1 MFSAVT
7 IFEAEDHLFSYLS
20 GYFATLTVLILFS
33 KYSAITANESAASS
47 WSLFKVNEMLVKLV
61 CAFFMAHV
69 DAVIVLLPEDTVV
82 ESGKVI

>member
-33 KYSAITANESAASS
+33 KYSAIMANESAASS
-47 WSLFKVNEMLVKLV
+47 
-61 CAFFMAHV
+61 
-69 DAVIVLLPEDTVV
+69 
-82 ESGKVI
+82 